1 MSASR
6 IGVASE
12 RPSHCTCSAE
22 KGSTVRNLV
31 RICGVFAT
39 AAALCILGTSAAF
52 AGGNGAVTFTQHDRN
67 VVDVS
72 ADSNP
77 CTGDTGTL
85 TMTYNDIFHG
95 TINKTGSC
103 FTGTLEGT
111 IEFVPDN
118 PAAVTYS
125 GHFAAWFG
133 DENNLRNDVEHSTFN
148 AHLTGTDGTTVGV
161 HDNAQAAMNAN
172 GVITVSFDH
181 STITCS

>member
-1 MSASR
+1 MGCSD
-6 IGVASE
+6 GVSLPRRVLALSGATGGPE
-12 RPSHCTCSAE
+12 DRKGHVCQSHRRSIRT
-22 KGSTVRNLV
+22 L
-31 RICGVFAT
+31 
-39 AAALCILGTSAAF
+39 
-52 AGGNGAVTFTQHDRN
+52 N
-67 VVDVS
+67 VVDVR

-95 TINKTGSC
+95 TINKTGSW
-103 FTGTLEGT
+103 FAGTVEGT
-111 IEFVPDN
+111 IEFAPDN